1 MLKSESQRQPFWK
14 KKWDGHICGISKGRL
29 RPGTNKDGVF
39 HSIFL
44 SCRHGFYRSVLI
56 EWVKNCPHEKP
67 TCPIC
72 RKEFNYN
79 SIMY

>member
-1 MLKSESQRQPFWK
+1 MLKPKSQQHHFWR
-14 KKWDGHICGISKGRL
+14 KKWYGQICGISKGRL
-29 RPGTNKDGVF
+29 SPGTNKDGLSNIVF
-39 HSIFL
+39 L
-44 SCRHGFYRSVLI
+44 NCKHGFYRSVLI

-72 RKEFNYN
+72 RTEFNYN